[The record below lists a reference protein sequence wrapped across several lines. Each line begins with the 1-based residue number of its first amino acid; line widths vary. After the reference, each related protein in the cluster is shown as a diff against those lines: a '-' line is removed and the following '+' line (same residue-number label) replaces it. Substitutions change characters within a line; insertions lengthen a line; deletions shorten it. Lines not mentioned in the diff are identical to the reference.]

1 MAITLPTDDALPLF
15 EELERTYRTIKPAVQ
30 AIYDG
35 LGGVE
40 RIWLANGVDKILAA
54 TPDNAVPLGQGTLTV
69 AEWLEVQRL
78 FYALREWISTPVTL
92 STDPEGTKPGP
103 IPLVVISRRAM
114 TPAAALAPNV
124 PPPSTFKPLPPVEE
138 NAE

>member
-40 RIWLANGVDKILAA
+40 RIWRANGVDQILAA
-54 TPDNAVPLGQGTLTV
+54 TKPDAIPLGQGTLTA
-69 AEWLEVQRL
+69 AEWREVQRL
-78 FYALREWISTPVTL
+78 FYALREWITTPAKL
-92 STDPEGTKPGP
+92 STDSDGTPPGP
-103 IPLVVISRRAM
+103 IPLVVISRRA
-114 TPAAALAPNV
+114 LAPTGAQGPV
-124 PPPSTFKPLPPVEE
+124 LPSLAPQGGTE
-138 NAE
+138 